1 MNAEAPII
9 IIGAGRSGS
18 TLLDRM
24 LDAHPDIHMLGETN
38 FITAFLWKS
47 LLDRQKRHLL
57 SMTEPAAILDE
68 LVRLGRVERRTIVE
82 LFELGSIRKARWGMK
97 EIWNGAR
104 RTLDWSL
111 YDRVYPDAVWVH
123 LIRNPV
129 DFSRSA
135 VGWAGAE
142 VGTESYLLK
151 LRAWRRMV
159 EVARGRASTDRL
171 VEIRYE
177 DLVAQP
183 SHALVPLFERIGIP
197 YSKACEEP
205 LKESWVGSK
214 SLPPL
219 PAIPVEQLLGDAG
232 LLEALQDFGYEL
244 VPDAKGDSQVVRPCK
259 NKLATAKGATAEE
272 IGSDAGSFLV
282 MDADDMSP
290 EEGHAFCYW
299 APLLVGDA
307 DTPAAP
313 QSSQY
318 LLLEDGEV
326 IGTPHSLHSDI
337 RAAGGGLWSHW
348 GQNIFFSTSDQTD
361 PRQNGR
367 EYALMKPACRTKT
380 LAGTS

>member
-1 MNAEAPII
+1 MKLDAPII

-38 FITAFLWKS
+38 FITTLLWKS

-57 SMTEPAAILDE
+57 AIADPSVILEE
-68 LVRLGRVERRTIVE
+68 LARLGVVERRTIAE
-82 LFELGSIRKARWGMK
+82 LFELASAKKSRWGMK

-104 RTLDWSL
+104 RTVDWSL
-111 YDRVYPDAVWVH
+111 YDRVYPKAIWVH

-129 DFSRSA
+129 DYSRSA
-135 VGWAGAE
+135 VGWTGADAA
-142 VGTESYLLK
+142 VESYIVQ

-159 EVARGRASTDRL
+159 EVARGRASTERL

-177 DLVAQP
+177 DLVARP
-183 SHALVPLFERIGIP
+183 SHALAPLFERIGIP
-197 YSKACEEP
+197 YSNACEEP

-219 PAIPVEQLLGDAG
+219 PSIPVEHLLGDAG
-232 LLEALQDFGYEL
+232 LLGALQDFGYEL
-244 VPDAKGDSQVVRPCK
+244 VPDAMGDAQVVRPSK
-259 NKLATAKGATAEE
+259 NSLAAAKGTTGGES
-272 IGSDAGSFLV
+272 GGDAGSLLV

-313 QSSQY
+313 QSSPY
-318 LLLEDGEV
+318 LLLEDGNV
-326 IGTPHSLHSDI
+326 IGTPHALHSDI
-337 RAAGGGLWSHW
+337 RAAGCGLWSHW
-348 GQNIFFSTSDQTD
+348 GQNIFFSTSDRTD

-367 EYALMKPACRTKT
+367 EYALMKPSGRTKA
-380 LAGTS
+380 LAGGS